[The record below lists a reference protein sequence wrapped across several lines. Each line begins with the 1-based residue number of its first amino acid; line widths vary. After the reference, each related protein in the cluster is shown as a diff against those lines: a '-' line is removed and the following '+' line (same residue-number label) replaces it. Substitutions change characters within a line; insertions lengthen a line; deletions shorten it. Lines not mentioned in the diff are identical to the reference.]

1 MRMKTRCITS
11 TGLQGSIH
19 FITHIIQ
26 MSLLFKNA
34 FYIKSNFIILIVI
47 EKQKQNYSSDNL
59 SFELFMI

>member
-1 MRMKTRCITS
+1 
-11 TGLQGSIH
+11 
-19 FITHIIQ
+19 